1 MLVHVHVLYLIT
13 FGRISTPELGSIG
26 TSLIEEIIIIIIIIN
41 INININRRKEGV
53 IYSTQ
58 KDSNCRVYSKTNT
71 MDKLSPATVGAN
83 ELPDGF
89 TQMNPNGGG
98 AAGTGGVGDSGGD
111 NNKQMQIQQQKQMIL
126 EQAMDLQ
133 ALARLGRIRL
143 VKPQKAA
150 EIENTI
156 VSMAMQ
162 GKLPGKINEGKLVEI
177 LERKSRQ
184 EARMSANAGASSGI
198 QIQRKRYS
206 LDSDDEEDDD
216 DDV

>member
-1 MLVHVHVLYLIT
+1 
-13 FGRISTPELGSIG
+13 
-26 TSLIEEIIIIIIIIN
+26 
-41 INININRRKEGV
+41 
-53 IYSTQ
+53 
-58 KDSNCRVYSKTNT
+58 
-71 MDKLSPATVGAN
+71 MDKFSPATVGAN

-89 TQMNPNGGG
+89 TQTNPNGGG
-98 AAGTGGVGDSGGD
+98 AGAAGGGNSGE
-111 NNKQMQIQQQKQMIL
+111 NSKQMQIQQQKQMIL

-184 EARMSANAGASSGI
+184 EARLSENASSGI

-206 LDSDDEEDDD
+206 LDSDDDDDDD